1 VELSALSVIFIFMLL
16 VLVGLAQMAGKR
28 FGVKES

>member
-1 VELSALSVIFIFMLL
+1 VLFILLLL
-16 VLVGLAQMAGKR
+16 VLVGIAQMAGKR